1 MGFYVVTSHLFTL
14 FGYFV
19 INLVV
24 FSRSRD
30 MNGMSSPPLN
40 PAFNHAIFGGGCRS
54 SNRKPGTLADQA

>member
-30 MNGMSSPPLN
+30 MNGMSSPP
-40 PAFNHAIFGGGCRS
+40 S
-54 SNRKPGTLADQA
+54 TLLLTMPYLEVAVDPLTESRVP